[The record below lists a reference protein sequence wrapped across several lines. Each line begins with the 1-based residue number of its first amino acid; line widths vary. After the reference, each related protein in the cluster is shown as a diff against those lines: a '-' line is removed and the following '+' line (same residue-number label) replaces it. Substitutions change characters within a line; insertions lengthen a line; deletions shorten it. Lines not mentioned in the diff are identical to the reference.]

1 MPPLTLTY
9 SPVASSRLAAGGGDG
24 LMSGRSIFTP
34 PPLFS
39 LKFLYLR
46 ASARSATY
54 GTFRPFTG
62 LRRAAL
68 FVCIKFN
75 QINQ

>member
-9 SPVASSRLAAGGGDG
+9 SPVPSSRLAAGGGGG

-34 PPLFS
+34 PLFS
-39 LKFLYLR
+39 LNFQYPR
-46 ASARSATY
+46 ASARRSATY
-54 GTFRPFTG
+54 GTFQPFTG

-75 QINQ
+75 QH